1 MMIYLVVLVLLVD
14 VILIVSNKTPPYNV
28 LGYSRGQVRFRFSRS
43 LLLVLAKFSFWRGD
57 WELGY
62 NSKKF

>member
-14 VILIVSNKTPPYNV
+14 VILIMSNKTPPYNV

-43 LLLVLAKFSFWRGD
+43 FLLVLTKFFLGGRD

>member
-57 WELGY
+57 
-62 NSKKF
+62 